1 MKILEKIGKSDT
13 RMAFLA
19 IATFAMTA
27 LLVYVS
33 VYKPYKAKKDSAAGV
48 HPTGALA

>member
-27 LLVYVS
+27 LLVYES
-33 VYKPYKAKKDSAAGV
+33 VYKPYKANQNQTV
-48 HPTGALA
+48 

>member
-19 IATFAMTA
+19 VATFAMTV

-33 VYKPYKAKKDSAAGV
+33 VYKPYKANQNQTV
-48 HPTGALA
+48 